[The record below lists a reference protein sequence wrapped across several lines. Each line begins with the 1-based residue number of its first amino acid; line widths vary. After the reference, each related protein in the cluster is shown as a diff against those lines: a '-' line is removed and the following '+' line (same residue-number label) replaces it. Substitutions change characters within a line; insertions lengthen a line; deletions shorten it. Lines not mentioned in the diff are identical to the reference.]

1 MLVMIYALGWLGVLG
16 STSVVW
22 IAWRLWRDGGAT
34 RWGRIYHTALAASAV
49 VFAWFVL
56 TWRIAGTTL
65 NY

>member
-1 MLVMIYALGWLGVLG
+1 MIYALGWLGVLG

-34 RWGRIYHTALAASAV
+34 RWGRIYNSALAASAV
-49 VFAWFVL
+49 VLAWFAL